1 MKNDLNYADFIERY
15 LDGEMGKDELIW
27 FEKELDSNPQLQK
40 ELALRRNVNIAIL
53 EKDVME
59 LRSQLKEIC
68 SSPVLRET
76 AVRKKA
82 VALRRKLLIAASFIT
97 IVVIAS
103 FFVLFLGN
111 KSYSNEEIYAMYYR
125 PYEASMNFRSA
136 DVNINDELRA
146 AMQYYENKDFRNAL
160 VLFEKILGD
169 DPTRIGL
176 NLYSGISHMEVKE
189 YNDANRDFRKIID
202 DGYSLYI
209 EQAEWYLG
217 FCYLMIG
224 DTEKARQEFGL
235 IAAQDGFY
243 KDKAVKVLD
252 KMK

>member
-1 MKNDLNYADFIERY
+1 MKNDLNYAEFVERY

-40 ELALRRNVNIAIL
+40 ELALRRKINVAIL

-59 LRSQLKEIC
+59 LRNQLEEIC
-68 SSPVLRET
+68 SSPVLQET
-76 AVRKKA
+76 AVRKKTA
-82 VALRRKLLIAASFIT
+82 ALRRRLLIAGSFIT
-97 IVVIAS
+97 IVVVAG

-111 KSYSNEEIYAMYYR
+111 KSYSNEEIYAMYYK

-136 DVNINDELRA
+136 DVNINDELRT

-160 VLFEKILGD
+160 LLFEKILND
-169 DPTRIGL
+169 DPSRIGL
-176 NLYSGISHMEVKE
+176 NLYSGISHMEIQE
-189 YNDANRDFRKIID
+189 YNDANRDFQKIID
-202 DGYSLYI
+202 DRYSLYI

-217 FCYLMIG
+217 FCYLMTG
-224 DTEKARQEFGL
+224 NTEKASEQFEH
-235 IAAQDGFY
+235 IAAQDGYY
-243 KDKAVKVLD
+243 KDEAIEVLK